1 MPARKKLII
10 FLSIF
15 VAVVLVGTGAF
26 VAYKKFGVFLFSAIP
41 EPIEETVED
50 IPDAEEVLPVEVL
63 AAEKLPQYE
72 GKAEEYDLNEIN
84 GSPNKSLFAD
94 VQKPKFLTAS
104 KETKLEGDRVVASFH
119 VGDDYR
125 AYPLKYIDYHHIVN
139 DKFGNKPVL
148 ISYCGICNSAAAY
161 DPVIVGKPH
170 SFDVLGVLLHNDLVM
185 YDRQTD
191 SWWIQITGEAI
202 SGKHKGKKL
211 TLLPGMEL
219 VAFADFKKAHPNGRV
234 LQPDTQYTEMYD
246 QFGANPDQ
254 STSAP
259 GKIATY
265 DQVVGI
271 EVRGRAKA
279 YKLSDVKDA
288 QVINDNLNGWSLL
301 VVVDPKD
308 TGVRVFRR
316 FVEDKILEF
325 ELIDGKLVDK
335 KTKSTWNF
343 NGEATSGKYKGKTL
357 TRPEY
362 LELYYFAWKGFY
374 ADTKIYKPTSN

>member
-84 GSPNKSLFAD
+84 GSPNKNLFAD

-125 AYPLKYIDYHHIVN
+125 AYPLKYIYYHHIVN
-139 DKFGNKPVL
+139 DRFGDKPVL

-161 DPVIVGKPH
+161 DPVIGGKTL
-170 SFDVLGVLLHNDLVM
+170 SFGVLGVLLHNDLVM

-219 VAFADFKKAHPNGRV
+219 VEFADFKKAHPNGKV
-234 LQPDTQYTEMYD
+234 LQPDTQYTEMYN
-246 QFGANPDQ
+246 QFGANPEQ
-254 STSAP
+254 STSAL

-316 FVEDKILEF
+316 FV
-325 ELIDGKLVDK
+325 
-335 KTKSTWNF
+335 
-343 NGEATSGKYKGKTL
+343 
-357 TRPEY
+357 
-362 LELYYFAWKGFY
+362 
-374 ADTKIYKPTSN
+374 